1 MSIADLIIFRAD
13 RHRPAGWTVPGWR
26 RAWRRGQTH
35 TGRPVGDCDPE

>member
-1 MSIADLIIFRAD
+1 MSIAENIFFRAD

-35 TGRPVGDCDPE
+35 TGRPVGDRDPE